1 MTKQALTATMLT
13 TLFLTGC
20 DSILYSGS
28 SAPVYSST
36 TARRNGTQQAPPR
49 IPVTTTPTAT
59 TQTGQT
65 VNTTTPSIE
74 RPGNSSVIVNSSQN
88 NPYST
93 VATQTADGIE
103 AQAQTVND
111 AAQTAANQPVIR
123 EGTEVLKA
131 TQQVERPNAVKTQV
145 EQTTT
150 QVANQATEQINNEA
164 QTAVKNASQSVNTT
178 VQQVENTTTAT
189 TTVAATTTA
198 ATTTAATTVAKTAPA
213 TPQSAT
219 QSLLKEAHTA
229 VSQGD
234 LGKAASSLE
243 RAHRIEPGNAKILY
257 DIAQIRY
264 AQGKYRQAEA
274 FAIKASSNSSSSSLS
289 KKIWSLVSN
298 ARKAQGNTSGAA
310 MAAKKAASL

>member
-20 DSILYSGS
+20 DSILYSGN
-28 SAPVYSST
+28 SAPVYSSP

-103 AQAQTVND
+103 AQAQAVND
-111 AAQTAANQPVIR
+111 TAQTAANQPVIR

-189 TTVAATTTA
+189 TTVA